1 MKKVLF
7 SLVAMLLLSFSG
19 IAQTT
24 LTFTK
29 VNSASELEAGTSY
42 LIVGY
47 DENLGYCAMSYQKAN
62 NRHAIQVTEDGGS
75 ISLTPAT
82 DPGSQTEAHQ
92 FILMGSNDA
101 WEFYDPLKEGYLYA
115 ASSSANQLKTQ
126 TTNNANGEW
135 KIEFNDDGTAVVTAQ
150 GENTRNIMRFNE
162 NSSNGDPLFSCY
174 NSSSSINVP
183 VSLYKV
189 GGTSQPKPEP
199 TNYPTNFRVSEVDGT
214 NVTLTWT
221 DAVGGQVPDKYLV
234 VASTGNI
241 PVPTDGVPVPNGP
254 SAQNVGYGVE
264 TWTFTGLQG
273 GITYHFAIFPY
284 TNSSIYINYKTDEPY
299 PMVNATTENIYY
311 LLDEDFVEDLGVFF
325 TYDAYGEQGWHQA
338 SYQGTTYAVCNGYA
352 SGAAHQNEDWL
363 IGEVPG
369 MTDTQFTDI
378 FLEFRTAMK
387 FDGDPLRV
395 VVSGDYDG
403 QSDPTDFEWI
413 DITDAF
419 DYSTGDYQWVESGSV
434 NLIDIVGD
442 FANSGYSW
450 YIAFIYT
457 SSDDAASSWEIDW
470 VKVWG
475 NFTTSV
481 NENERTAISLY
492 PNPAREQ
499 VSFML
504 DDDAE
509 VSIYDM
515 TGRMVSVTE
524 CKAGQAQVG
533 VSALENGVYF
543 VNFRFANGATA
554 VSKFVK
560 F

>member
-7 SLVAMLLLSFSG
+7 SLVAMLLLSISG

-47 DENLGYCAMSYQKAN
+47 DDNLGYCAMSYQKSN
-62 NRHAIQVTEDGGS
+62 NRHAIQVTEVGGS

-82 DPGSQTEAHQ
+82 DPNSQTEAHQ
-92 FILMGSNDA
+92 FILMGSNGA

-115 ASSSANQLKTQ
+115 ASSSSNQLKTQ
-126 TTNNANGEW
+126 STNNANGEW
-135 KIEFNDDGTAVVTAQ
+135 AIEFNDDGTAEVTAQ

-174 NSSSSINVP
+174 NSGSSINVP

-199 TNYPTNFRVSEVDGT
+199 TNYPTNFMVSEVDGT

-221 DAVGGQVPDKYLV
+221 DAVGEQVPDKYLV

-241 PVPTDGVPVPNGP
+241 TVPTDGVPVPNGP
-254 SAQNVGYGVE
+254 SAQNVNYGAE

-273 GITYHFAIFPY
+273 GTTYHFAIFPY
-284 TNSSIYINYKTDEPY
+284 TNSSANIDYKTDGNY
-299 PMVNATTENIYY
+299 PTAMANTEDIIY
-311 LLDEDFVEDLGVFF
+311 LLDEDFEGDDLGAFF
-325 TYDAYGEQGWHQA
+325 AYDMYGEQSWHNA
-338 SYQGTTYAVCNGYA
+338 TYSGNSYAYMNGYA
-352 SGAAHQNEDWL
+352 SGSAHKNVDWL
-363 IGEVPG
+363 ISNVLDGGYQSITLQFRSAKNYTGEDLVLVIS
-369 MTDTQFTDI
+369 TN
-378 FLEFRTAMK
+378 
-387 FDGDPLRV
+387 
-395 VVSGDYDG
+395 YDG
-403 QSDPTDFEWI
+403 VSEPSDFEWTE
-413 DITDAF
+413 ITNMF
-419 DYSTGDYQWVESGSV
+419 DWSSGGYEWVESGV
-434 NLIDIVGD
+434 MDITSFIGEH
-442 FANSGYSW
+442 F
-450 YIAFIYT
+450 YIAFVYEST
-457 SSDDAASSWEIDW
+457 DVEAAAWQVDD
-470 VKVWG
+470 VKVIAR
-475 NFTTSV
+475 NSLSV
-481 NENERTAISLY
+481 NENTQSIGLY

-504 DDDAE
+504 DDDAQ
-509 VSIYDM
+509 VSIFDM
-515 TGRMVSVTE
+515 TGRMVSMTE

-533 VSALENGVYF
+533 VNELVNGVYF
-543 VNFRFANGATA
+543 VNFRFANGGTA
-554 VSKFVK
+554 VSKLVK

>member
-1 MKKVLF
+1 M
-7 SLVAMLLLSFSG
+7 VAMLLLSVSG

-24 LTFTK
+24 LTFSRVT
-29 VNSASELEAGTSY
+29 SASELEAGTSY

-47 DENLGYCAMSYQKAN
+47 DDNLGYCAMSYQKTN
-62 NRHAIQVTEDGGS
+62 NRHAIPVTDDGGS

-92 FILMGSNDA
+92 FILMGSSGA
-101 WEFYDPLKEGYLYA
+101 WTFYDPLKEGYLYA
-115 ASSSANQLKTQ
+115 ASSSSNQLKTQ
-126 TTNNANGEW
+126 SNNNANGEW
-135 KIEFNDDGTAVVTAQ
+135 VIEFNGDGTAVITAQ

-174 NSSSSINVP
+174 NSGSSINVP

-199 TNYPTNFRVSEVDGT
+199 TNYPTNFIVSAIDGT
-214 NVTLTWT
+214 DVTLTWT

-234 VASTGNI
+234 VASTGDI

-254 SAQNVGYGVE
+254 TAQNVGYGAE
-264 TWTFTGLQG
+264 TWTFTGLESNT
-273 GITYHFAIFPY
+273 TYHFAIFPY
-284 TNSSIYINYKTDEPY
+284 TNNSIYIDYKTDGNY
-299 PMVNATTENIYY
+299 PTDVATTQELYI
-311 LLDEDFVEDLGVFF
+311 LLFEDFDEDLGVF
-325 TYDAYGEQGWHQA
+325 TAYDMYGDQGWHQGT
-338 SYQGTTYAVCNGYA
+338 YQGTTYANMNGYA
-352 SGAAHQNEDWL
+352 NSTYYVNEDWL
-363 IGEVPG
+363 ISPLLHCDFQDVS
-369 MTDTQFTDI
+369 
-378 FLEFRTAMK
+378 LEFSTAK
-387 FDGDPLRV
+387 KYEGPQLEV
-395 VVSGDYDG
+395 KISADYDG
-403 QSDPTDFEWI
+403 QSEPTEAFWI

-419 DYSTGDYQWVESGSV
+419 DYSPGNYEWVESGA
-434 NLIDIVGD
+434 VGLWNIFHQYGVFDNPD
-442 FANSGYSW
+442 FYV
-450 YIAFIYT
+450 AFVYT
-457 SSDDAASSWEIDW
+457 STEDAASSWEIDY
-470 VKVWG
+470 VRVFSEG
-475 NFTTSV
+475 TISV
-481 NENERTAISLY
+481 EEHNRPAISLY

-509 VSIYDM
+509 VSIFDM
-515 TGRMVSVTE
+515 TGRKVSVTE

-533 VSALENGVYF
+533 VSELENGVYF